1 LEAAGAPGDAEKE
14 LACNTISARFVIL
27 AMAAPCCRYRS
38 RKMGRRSVF
47 DMLHTARRAQA
58 LAIVQANRHASLSE
72 LKAILADEMGL
83 KISRSAIHRN
93 LRKTDAS
100 GQTMA
105 RPDESTVVTIVGRS
119 TGEVR
124 IVKTTLAG
132 AVVEELIRQSVPA
145 AEFHPL

>member
-1 LEAAGAPGDAEKE
+1 
-14 LACNTISARFVIL
+14 
-27 AMAAPCCRYRS
+27 
-38 RKMGRRSVF
+38 MGRRSVF